1 MNEID
6 QHTTLGT
13 TSFAKCGD
21 EGRHKL
27 FSVNPDVPIQ
37 AALEYSAHLR
47 DCASKLMLDSAMGD
61 GGAHLAWAAVY
72 LNEMAGAVVD
82 DLALDQP
89 LKAQEK
95 SLDKLAVNLTP

>member
-21 EGRHKL
+21 EGRHML
-27 FSVNPDVPIQ
+27 FSVNHDVPVQ

-72 LNEMAGAVVD
+72 LNEMAGAVVE
-82 DLALDQP
+82 DLAFARQ
-89 LKAQEK
+89 
-95 SLDKLAVNLTP
+95 VRM